1 MPVRRPGGK
10 YRGLIARNKSDADLA
25 KEARERLR
33 RATEAAIRRGKARSR
48 RQEEGQGSHSK
59 SLQRAQDEMESEKQQ
74 RILTMLMGGKRGNL
88 KKFFMA
94 WITGMELLKK
104 EDVIH
109 EREVAWQATCH
120 KDSIGRC
127 SAAARLRPTLFE
139 LPFDALSA
147 ALKTGS
153 LTGGLE
159 SPSFPR
165 RLWNSVGSLRPQSVG
180 NLQDM
185 FRRQEVTVREEG
197 SCEPRAVTAP
207 LAEPKAAWILGGDAV
222 MHYKSGRK
230 YKLDPL
236 SMRIAPF
243 SDSKMEK
250 HAEKPN
256 LVSALATSEGRTL
269 RASASVHFDDVP
281 QPQRKGPTREA
292 WASVL

>member
-48 RQEEGQGSHSK
+48 RQEEGQRSQSK
-59 SLQRAQDEMESEKQQ
+59 SLKRAQDEMESEKQQ
-74 RILTMLMGGKRGNL
+74 RILNMLMGGKRGNL

-104 EDVIH
+104 EDLIH
-109 EREVAWQATCH
+109 EREVAWQSTCL
-120 KDSIGRC
+120 KDSTGRC

-147 ALKTGS
+147 ALKTGT

-159 SPSFPR
+159 SPSLPR
-165 RLWNSVGSLRPQSVG
+165 RLLNSVGSLRPQSVG
-180 NLQDM
+180 SLQDM
-185 FRRQEVTVREEG
+185 FRRQEVTVKEEA
-197 SCEPRAVTAP
+197 SP
-207 LAEPKAAWILGGDAV
+207 LAEPKAAWILGGEAV

-236 SMRIAPF
+236 SMRIAPI
-243 SDSKMEK
+243 SDPSKIEK

-256 LVSALATSEGRTL
+256 LVSALATSEGRAL
-269 RASASVHFDDVP
+269 RSNQGGLGFRAL
-281 QPQRKGPTREA
+281 RKLP
-292 WASVL
+292 S

>member
-74 RILTMLMGGKRGNL
+74 RILNMLMGGKRGNL

-180 NLQDM
+180 NLQ
-185 FRRQEVTVREEG
+185 G

>member
-74 RILTMLMGGKRGNL
+74 RILNMLMGGKRGNL

-109 EREVAWQATCH
+109 EREVAWQ
-120 KDSIGRC
+120 SIGRC

>member
-48 RQEEGQGSHSK
+48 RHEDGNRSQSK
-59 SLQRAQDEMESEKQQ
+59 SLKRAQDEMESEKQQ
-74 RILTMLMGGKRGNL
+74 RILNMLMGGKRGNL

-104 EDVIH
+104 EDLIH
-109 EREVAWQATCH
+109 EREVAWQYTCN
-120 KDSIGRC
+120 KDSTGRC
-127 SAAARLRPTLFE
+127 SAASRLRPTLFE

-159 SPSFPR
+159 SPSLPR
-165 RLWNSVGSLRPQSVG
+165 RLLNSVGSLRPQSVG
-180 NLQDM
+180 SLQDM
-185 FRRQEVTVREEG
+185 FRRQETTVREE
-197 SCEPRAVTAP
+197 AP
-207 LAEPKAAWILGGDAV
+207 LAEPKAAWILGGEAV

-236 SMRIAPF
+236 SMRITPF
-243 SDSKMEK
+243 SDGKTEK
-250 HAEKPN
+250 HAEKPH

-269 RASASVHFDDVP
+269 RASASVHFEDRP
-281 QPQRKGPTREA
+281 TPPRPTREA